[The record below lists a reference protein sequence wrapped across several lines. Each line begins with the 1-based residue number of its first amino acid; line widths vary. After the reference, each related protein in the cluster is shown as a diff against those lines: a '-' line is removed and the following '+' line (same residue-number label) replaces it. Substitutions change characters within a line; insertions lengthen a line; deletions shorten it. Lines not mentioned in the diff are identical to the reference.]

1 MIKIGIKII
10 LTLLAVAGIWLA
22 LSCTHAMATLGDD
35 RMKENIVITAHRGG
49 AGYGPENSLSC
60 IRRSLDAGVPSIEI
74 DVQLTKDGHV
84 VVCHDNK
91 VNRTTNG
98 RGKLAEMTLDELR
111 ALRLVDADGNALDES
126 LPLLSE
132 VLELIDG
139 RAHLLLEIKRYRDT
153 ADKLQQAVAD
163 ELRRHNALEWTTVQ
177 SFSDLTL
184 SQMHALVPELR
195 LEKLAFCKILGLP
208 LLFDGGLRHFSLERY
223 AHVESINFFYGGIS
237 EKFVEELHHAGKR
250 VRIWTVNEPERRPN
264 LSVDGIITDYPDLL
278 MSHLGTDK

>member
-10 LTLLAVAGIWLA
+10 LTLLAIASIWLA
-22 LSCTHAMATLGDD
+22 LSCTHAMATFGKD

-60 IRRSLDAGVPSIEI
+60 IRRSLEAGVHSIEI

-98 RGKLAEMTLDELR
+98 RGKLSEMTLDELR
-111 ALRLVDADGNALDES
+111 ALRLVDSDGNALEES
-126 LPLLSE
+126 LPLLGE

-184 SQMHALVPELR
+184 SQMHALMPELR
-195 LEKLAFCKILGLP
+195 LEKLAFCKVLGLP
-208 LLFDGGLRHFSLERY
+208 LLFDGGFRHFTPERY
-223 AHVESINFFYGGIS
+223 AHVQSINLFYGGIS
-237 EKFVEELHHAGKR
+237 EKFVEELHRAGKR
-250 VRIWTVNEPERRPN
+250 VRIWTVNKPEKRPN
-264 LSVDGIITDYPDLL
+264 LSVDGIITDYPDLM
-278 MSHLGTDK
+278 MSSFGTDK

>member
-1 MIKIGIKII
+1 MIKRSIKIL
-10 LTLLAVAGIWLA
+10 LTLLALAGVWFA
-22 LSCTHAMATLGDD
+22 LSCTHAMATLGND
-35 RMKENIVITAHRGG
+35 RMKGNIVITAHRGG

-60 IRRSLDAGVPSIEI
+60 IRRSLEAGVPSIEI

-91 VNRTTNG
+91 VDRTTNG
-98 RGKLAEMTLDELR
+98 RGKLSEMTLDELR
-111 ALRLVDADGNALDES
+111 ALRLIDAEGNALDEGV
-126 LPLLSE
+126 PLLSE
-132 VLELIDG
+132 VLEAIDG

-184 SQMHALVPELR
+184 SQMHALMPELR

-208 LLFDGGLRHFSLERY
+208 LLFDGGLRRYNLERY
-223 AHVESINFFYGGIS
+223 AHVESINFYYGGIS
-237 EKFVEELHHAGKR
+237 EKFVEELHRAGKR
-250 VRIWTVNEPERRPN
+250 VRIWTVNKPEQRPN
-264 LSVDGIITDYPDLL
+264 LSVDGIITDYPDLM
-278 MSHLGTDK
+278 MSHFGTNE